1 MSETRYFS
9 SAQKRIYRLGQKA
22 GFALAFLIF
31 SSMLYFILS
40 RLNKLPEYIVY
51 WHFAGAAITL
61 SILIS
66 VVKPLKNE

>member
-9 SAQKRIYRLGQKA
+9 GAQKRVYWLGQNI

-31 SSMLYFILS
+31 SSVLYFILS
-40 RLNKLPEYIVY
+40 RLDKLPGYIMY
-51 WHFAGAAITL
+51 WHFAGAAIIL

-66 VVKPLKNE
+66 IIKSLKNE